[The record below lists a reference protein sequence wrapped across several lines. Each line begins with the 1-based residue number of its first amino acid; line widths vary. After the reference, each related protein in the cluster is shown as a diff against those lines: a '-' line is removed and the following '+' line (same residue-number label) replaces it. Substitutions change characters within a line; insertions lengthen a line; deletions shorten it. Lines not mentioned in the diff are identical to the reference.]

1 MINDNLIHL
10 FRFIDE
16 GVILVDHLGNIVY
29 INESAAYIDN
39 IDKETSEGR
48 HLLYVYPS
56 LSKKKSIIM
65 KVLKFGVEFENIEKN
80 YRNYKGEEINVISST
95 YPIYEN
101 NKLVGAAEIFKLK
114 SENKTKQIKEKLNP
128 AEKAFNAKYDFIDI
142 IGKNK
147 ELLDAKERAYR
158 ASRTESPVLIYGET
172 GVGKELFV
180 GAIHS
185 NSNRKNGPFIAEN
198 ISAIPDNLIEGA
210 LFGVSKGSYTGATNK
225 KGLFEMA
232 DGGTLYLD
240 EVSSLPESLQSKL
253 LRVLQ
258 EKKVLRIGDE
268 SYRDVDVRIISS
280 FNEEPEKLIAQGKL
294 RGDLYY
300 RLNVVRINVPAL
312 RKRKEDIPLFI
323 NYFIDYYNIKFHG
336 EIEKIN
342 AEALNYLI
350 SLDYSGNVRE
360 LKYIIEG
367 IFNFK
372 QKGIINKE
380 DIINLRPEGEES
392 KIPFSKKIDEYEKKL
407 ITEALVKLNYNITRA
422 ALALMI
428 PRQTLQSK
436 IKKYNINIT

>member
-29 INESAAYIDN
+29 INESAACIDN

-48 HLLYVYPS
+48 HILYVYPS
-56 LSKKKSIIM
+56 LSKKKSTIM
-65 KVLKFGVEFENIEKN
+65 KVLRTGEEFENIEKT

-95 YPIYEN
+95 YPIYEK
-101 NKLVGAAEIFKLK
+101 NKLVGAAEIFKLM
-114 SENKTKQIKEKLNP
+114 SGNKAKQIDEKLSP
-128 AEKAFNAKYDFIDI
+128 IGKPFKTRYDFIDI

-147 ELLDAKERAYR
+147 ELLDAKERAYK
-158 ASRTESPVLIYGET
+158 ASKTESPVLIYGET

-180 GAIHS
+180 GSIHN
-185 NSNRKNGPFIAEN
+185 NSNRKDRPFIAEN
-198 ISAIPDNLIEGA
+198 ISAIPTSLIEGA
-210 LFGVSKGSYTGATNK
+210 LFGVSKGSFTGAIDK

-268 SYRDVDVRIISS
+268 AYRDIDVRIIAT
-280 FNEEPEKLIAQGKL
+280 FNEEPEKLIAEGKL
-294 RGDLYY
+294 RKDLYY
-300 RLNVVRINVPAL
+300 RLNVVRINIPAL

-323 NYFIDYYNIKFHG
+323 NYFIDYYNNKFHG

-342 AEALNYLI
+342 KEALDYLL
-350 SLDYSGNVRE
+350 SLDYNGNVRE

-372 QKGIINKE
+372 KAGIINRE
-380 DIINLRPEGEES
+380 DIINLRPEMLES
-392 KIPFSKKIDEYEKKL
+392 KVPFCEKIDEYEKKL
-407 ITEALVKLNYNITRA
+407 ITEALVKWNYNISKA
-422 ALALMI
+422 AVELII

-436 IKKYNINIT
+436 IKKYNIT